1 MVRYS
6 SMIREVLAMM
16 GECSL
21 SWTIHSIILSL
32 EGTVTIEIE
41 IKAISSNTY

>member
-6 SMIREVLAMM
+6 SMIREVVAMM
-16 GECSL
+16 GDCSL
-21 SWTIHSIILSL
+21 CQVIHSTMLSL
-32 EGTVTIEIE
+32 EGTVTIEIG